1 MNLDFVTVTHMHS
14 HISLFCT
21 VVGGS
26 GLLFGV
32 AKSKRKQR
40 GYGMLSKR
48 PGHLVDAK
56 SLRCLTLYARCVLVD
71 VFWMVLSFSCSTGT
85 LISG

>member
-32 AKSKRKQR
+32 AKSKRKQ
-40 GYGMLSKR
+40 
-48 PGHLVDAK
+48 
-56 SLRCLTLYARCVLVD
+56 
-71 VFWMVLSFSCSTGT
+71 
-85 LISG
+85 

>member
-14 HISLFCT
+14 HISLFRT

-26 GLLFGV
+26 SLLFGV

-56 SLRCLTLYARCVLVD
+56 SLCCLTLYARLCSHSGLN
-71 VFWMVLSFSCSTGT
+71 VFWMVLSSRFT
-85 LISG
+85 LL